1 MAIKST
7 IFKAD
12 LQIAD
17 MDRNYYAEH
26 SLTLARHPS
35 ETDERMMVRLLAF
48 AMFAHEHLIF
58 AKGLNADDEPG
69 LWQMDLTGA
78 IKLWIEVGLP
88 DEKWIRKA
96 CGRAEQVVV
105 ISYGGRTADMWWE
118 ANKSKFERQAGLRVF
133 NLLPE
138 TSQALAALASRT
150 MRLQCSIQDGQIW
163 LTDTQTTVHI
173 EPTKLL

>member
-1 MAIKST
+1 MAIKAT

-48 AMFAHEHLIF
+48 AMFAHEQLGF
-58 AKGLNADDEPG
+58 GKGMCADDEADV
-69 LWQMDLTGA
+69 WQKDLTGA
-78 IKLWIEVGLP
+78 IQLWIDVGLP
-88 DEKWIRKA
+88 DEKWTRKA
-96 CGRAEQVVV
+96 CGRASQVVL
-105 ISYGGRTADMWWE
+105 ISYGGRTADLWWS
-118 ANKSKFERQAGLRVF
+118 ANQSKYLRQDNLRVY
-133 NLLPE
+133 NLAPE
-138 TSQALAALASRT
+138 ATQALAALASRT

-163 LTDTQTTVHI
+163 ITDTQATVHI
-173 EPTKLL
+173 EPLQLR